1 MKQTWSRYLIIFAPL
16 VIAGI
21 LLWPTFRSYQLGK
34 EKAAAEAS
42 KDTVRINAFARDNGE
57 SYRNAKN
64 SSVKLGLDL
73 QGGMY
78 VMLEVDI
85 VKLIEESA
93 LRESVDDIF
102 GEVIQKTK
110 VETENTDEN
119 VLDVF
124 LRNFKAIAEPKGRSL
139 ISYFDI
145 GDGKDISDAT
155 ITDKLKRD
163 IDDAVNQA
171 MEVMRQR
178 VDKFGVS
185 EVSIQKQGARRIVL
199 ELPGVS
205 NEKEMRDLLSGTARL
220 EFKLVR
226 NNQDIVKAL
235 YAADKALAPKNIAEA
250 IKDTTKKDS
259 AATAATV
266 TKADTTKATADSTK
280 KDSTA
285 KAQAAADTT
294 NPYAKLPKDQQAKAY
309 MADHKVSTLLQVLF
323 KNGNQYIDATTQGG
337 FFMTGK
343 IPDGDYLFF
352 ATRSSFDNLMKLL
365 STDRLKGVMPADL
378 QLVRA
383 AKPEPTTA
391 NSLDPTY
398 QVYCVKREAELT
410 GDAITD
416 AMPTFDPMDNRPVVS
431 MQMDVDGAERWAA
444 VTGANIKKQIAIVLD
459 DQVYS
464 APVVQNKIP
473 NGSSQISGMAD
484 AKEANLLSVILKAGA
499 LKAPVKIVEE
509 RVVGPSL
516 GEDNIQ
522 SGVNASLLA
531 VLLVIAFMVLYYR
544 TGGLI
549 ANLAVVI
556 NVILIVAGLAALGGT
571 LTLPGIGGIIL
582 TIGMAVDANI
592 LIFERIREELRHGRG
607 MRSAIDEGFSK
618 ALSAIV
624 DSNITTALTGII
636 LYFLGTGPIQ
646 GFALTLL
653 LGIATTMF
661 TAIIVSRS
669 MMELTMPSDGN
680 YNFGQP
686 KDVNA

>member
-42 KDTVRINAFARDNGE
+42 KDTVRINNFIRDNGE

-93 LRESVDDIF
+93 LRESVDETF
-102 GEVIQKTK
+102 ANVIAKTK
-110 VETENTDEN
+110 SETENTDDN
-119 VLDVF
+119 VLEVF

-145 GDGKDISDAT
+145 GDSKEISDAT
-155 ITDKLKRD
+155 IVDKLKRD

-235 YAADKALAPKNIAEA
+235 YAADKVLAPKNLADA
-250 IKDTTKKDS
+250 LKDTTKKDS
-259 AATAATV
+259 TVVATAANTDS
-266 TKADTTKATADSTK
+266 TKVDSTK

-285 KAQAAADTT
+285 TGAAADTT

-337 FFMTGK
+337 FFMTGN
-343 IPDGDYLFF
+343 IPNGDYLFF
-352 ATRSSFDNLMKLL
+352 ATRSGFDKLMQLL

-383 AKPEPTTA
+383 AKPENTTEK
-391 NSLDPTY
+391 SMDPTY

-416 AMPTFDPMDNRPVVS
+416 AIPTFDPMDNRPVVS

-522 SGVNASLLA
+522 SGINASLFA
-531 VLLVIAFMVLYYR
+531 VLLVVAFMVLYYR
-544 TGGLI
+544 TGGLV
-549 ANLAVVI
+549 ANLAVII
-556 NVILIVAGLAALGGT
+556 NVLLIIAGLAALGGT

-592 LIFERIREELRHGRG
+592 LIFERIREEIRRGRG

-653 LGIATTMF
+653 LGIATTLF
-661 TAIIVSRS
+661 TAIIVSRA
-669 MMELTMPSDGN
+669 MLELTMPENGN

-686 KDVNA
+686 KDINA

>member
-34 EKAAAEAS
+34 QKAEVETS
-42 KDTVRINAFARDNGE
+42 KDTVRINSFMRDNGE
-57 SYRNAKN
+57 SYRAAKN

-93 LRESVDDIF
+93 LRESIDETF
-102 GEVIQKTK
+102 TSVINKTK
-110 VETENTDEN
+110 AETQNTDEN
-119 VLDVF
+119 VLEVF
-124 LRNFKAIAEPKGRSL
+124 LANFKAIAEPKGRSL

-145 GDGKDISDAT
+145 GDSKEISDNS
-155 ITDKLKRD
+155 IIDKLKRD

-171 MEVMRQR
+171 MEVIRQR
-178 VDKFGVS
+178 VDKYGVS

-235 YAADKALAPKNIAEA
+235 YAADKALAPKDKKAA
-250 IKDTTKKDS
+250 LAATTDTTKKDS
-259 AATAATV
+259 TDVVAKTDS
-266 TKADTTKATADSTK
+266 TKADSTK
-280 KDSTA
+280 KDST
-285 KAQAAADTT
+285 KTAQAADTS
-294 NPYAKLPKDQQAKAY
+294 NPYAHLPKDQQGKAY
-309 MADHKVSTLLQVLF
+309 AADHKVSTLLQVMF

-337 FFMTGK
+337 FFMTGN
-343 IPDGDYLFF
+343 IPNGDYIFY
-352 ATRSSFDNLMKLL
+352 ASRTSFDKLMGYLASDAL
-365 STDRLKGVMPADL
+365 RGVMPPDL

-383 AKPEPTTA
+383 AKPEANTA
-391 NSLDPTY
+391 ASLDPVY
-398 QVYCVKREAELT
+398 QVYCLKREAELK
-410 GDAITD
+410 GDVITD
-416 AMPTFDPMDNRPVVS
+416 AIPTFDPMDNKPVVS
-431 MQMDVDGAERWAA
+431 MQMDLDGAERWAA
-444 VTGANIKKQIAIVLD
+444 ITGANIKKQIAIVLD

-464 APVVQNKIP
+464 APVVQGKIP

-484 AKEANLLSVILKAGA
+484 SKEANLLSVILKAGA
-499 LKAPVKIVEE
+499 LKAPVQIIEE

-522 SGVNASLLA
+522 AGINASILA
-531 VLLVIAFMVLYYR
+531 VVLVIAFMILYYR
-544 TGGLI
+544 TGGMV
-549 ANLAVVI
+549 ANVAVLI
-556 NVILIVAGLAALGGT
+556 NVILMLAGLAALKGT

-592 LIFERIREELRHGRG
+592 LIFERIREEIRRGRG
-607 MRSAIDEGFSK
+607 LRSAIDEGFSK

-636 LYFLGTGPIQ
+636 LLILGTGPIQ
-646 GFALTLL
+646 GFAFTLL
-653 LGIATTMF
+653 IGIATTMF
-661 TAIIVSRS
+661 TAIIVSRAIL
-669 MMELTMPSDGN
+669 ELTMPASGT

-686 KDVNA
+686 KNA

>member
-42 KDTVRINAFARDNGE
+42 KDTVRINNFIRDNGE
-57 SYRNAKN
+57 SYRNAKS

-93 LRESVDDIF
+93 LRESVDETF
-102 GEVIQKTK
+102 AEVIAKTK
-110 VETENTDEN
+110 SETESSDDN
-119 VLDVF
+119 VLEAF

-145 GDGKDISDAT
+145 GDSKEISDAT
-155 ITDKLKRD
+155 IIDKLKRD

-205 NEKEMRDLLSGTARL
+205 NEKEMRELLSGTARL

-250 IKDTTKKDS
+250 IKDTTR
-259 AATAATV
+259 T
-266 TKADTTKATADSTK
+266 DTTVVAKSDSTK
-280 KDSTA
+280 SDSTKADSTA

-309 MADHKVSTLLQVLF
+309 MADHKVSTLLQVMF

-337 FFMTGK
+337 FFMTGN

-352 ATRSSFDNLMKLL
+352 TTKSGFDKLMALL
-365 STDRLKGVMPADL
+365 ATDRLKGVMPADL
-378 QLVRA
+378 QLVRS
-383 AKPEPTTA
+383 AKPE
-391 NSLDPTY
+391 NSTEKSMDPTY

-416 AMPTFDPMDNRPVVS
+416 AIPTFDPMDNRPVVS

-444 VTGANIKKQIAIVLD
+444 VTGANIKKQIAIILD

-464 APVVQNKIP
+464 APVVQSKIP

-522 SGVNASLLA
+522 SGINASLLA
-531 VLLVIAFMVLYYR
+531 VLLVIAFMVIYYR

-556 NVILIVAGLAALGGT
+556 NVILIIAGLAALGGT

-592 LIFERIREELRHGRG
+592 LIFERIREEIRRGRG

-624 DSNITTALTGII
+624 DSNVTTALTGII
-636 LYFLGTGPIQ
+636 LLVLGTGPIQ
-646 GFALTLL
+646 GFAVTLL
-653 LGIATTMF
+653 TGIVTTMF
-661 TAIIVSRS
+661 TAIIVSRA
-669 MMELTMPSDGN
+669 MMELTMPENGN

-686 KDVNA
+686 KDINA

>member
-1 MKQTWSRYLIIFAPL
+1 VKQTWSRYLIIFAPL

-42 KDTVRINAFARDNGE
+42 KDTVRINNFIRDNGE

-93 LRESVDDIF
+93 LRESVDETF
-102 GEVIQKTK
+102 ANVIAKTK
-110 VETENTDEN
+110 SETENTDDN
-119 VLDVF
+119 VLEVF

-145 GDGKDISDAT
+145 GDSKEISDAT
-155 ITDKLKRD
+155 IVDKLKRD

-235 YAADKALAPKNIAEA
+235 YAADKVLAPKNLADA
-250 IKDTTKKDS
+250 LKDTTKKDTTVV
-259 AATAATV
+259 ATAANTDS
-266 TKADTTKATADSTK
+266 TKVDSTK

-285 KAQAAADTT
+285 TAAAADTT

-337 FFMTGK
+337 FFMTGN
-343 IPDGDYLFF
+343 IPNGDYLFF
-352 ATRSSFDNLMKLL
+352 ATRSGFDQLMQLL

-383 AKPEPTTA
+383 AKPENTTEK
-391 NSLDPTY
+391 SMDPTY

-416 AMPTFDPMDNRPVVS
+416 AIPTFDPMDNRPVVS

-522 SGVNASLLA
+522 SGINASLFA
-531 VLLVIAFMVLYYR
+531 VLLVVAFMVLYYR
-544 TGGLI
+544 TGGLV
-549 ANLAVVI
+549 ANLAVII
-556 NVILIVAGLAALGGT
+556 NVLLIIAGLAALGGT

-592 LIFERIREELRHGRG
+592 LIFERIREEIRRGRG

-653 LGIATTMF
+653 LGIATTLF
-661 TAIIVSRS
+661 TAIIVSRA
-669 MMELTMPSDGN
+669 MLELTMPENGN

-686 KDVNA
+686 KDINA

>member
-42 KDTVRINAFARDNGE
+42 KDTVRINNFIRDNGE

-93 LRESVDDIF
+93 LRESVDETF
-102 GEVIQKTK
+102 ANVIAKTK
-110 VETENTDEN
+110 SETENTDDN
-119 VLDVF
+119 VLEVF

-145 GDGKDISDAT
+145 GDSKEISDAT
-155 ITDKLKRD
+155 IVDKLKRD

-235 YAADKALAPKNIAEA
+235 YAADKVLAPKNLADA
-250 IKDTTKKDS
+250 LKDTTKKDS
-259 AATAATV
+259 TVVATAANTDS
-266 TKADTTKATADSTK
+266 TKVDSTK

-285 KAQAAADTT
+285 TAAAADTT

-337 FFMTGK
+337 FFMTGN
-343 IPDGDYLFF
+343 IPNGDYLFF
-352 ATRSSFDNLMKLL
+352 ATRSGFDKLMQLL

-383 AKPEPTTA
+383 AKPENTTEK
-391 NSLDPTY
+391 SMDPTY

-416 AMPTFDPMDNRPVVS
+416 AIPTFDPMDNRPVVS

-522 SGVNASLLA
+522 SGINASLFA
-531 VLLVIAFMVLYYR
+531 VLLVVAFMVLYYR
-544 TGGLI
+544 TGGLV
-549 ANLAVVI
+549 ANLAVII
-556 NVILIVAGLAALGGT
+556 NVLLIIAGLAALGGT

-592 LIFERIREELRHGRG
+592 LIFERIREEIRRGRG

-653 LGIATTMF
+653 LGIATTLF
-661 TAIIVSRS
+661 TAIIVSRA
-669 MMELTMPSDGN
+669 MLELTMPENGN

-686 KDVNA
+686 KDINA

>member
-42 KDTVRINAFARDNGE
+42 KDTVRINNFMRDNGE

-93 LRESVDDIF
+93 LRESVDETF
-102 GEVIQKTK
+102 AEVIAKTK
-110 VETENTDEN
+110 SETESTDDN
-119 VLDVF
+119 VLEAF

-145 GDGKDISDAT
+145 GDSKEISDAS
-155 ITDKLKRD
+155 IIDKLKRD

-235 YAADKALAPKNIAEA
+235 YAADKALAPKNVAEA
-250 IKDTTKKDS
+250 IKDTAKT
-259 AATAATV
+259 
-266 TKADTTKATADSTK
+266 DTTVVAKSDSTK
-280 KDSTA
+280 TDSTKADSTA

-323 KNGNQYIDATTQGG
+323 KNGNQYIDAATQGG
-337 FFMTGK
+337 FFMTGN

-352 ATRSSFDNLMKLL
+352 TTRSGFDKLMQLL

-378 QLVRA
+378 QLVRS
-383 AKPEPTTA
+383 AKPEISTEK
-391 NSLDPTY
+391 SMDPTY

-416 AMPTFDPMDNRPVVS
+416 AIPTFDPMDNRPVVS

-444 VTGANIKKQIAIVLD
+444 VTGANIKKQIAIILD

-522 SGVNASLLA
+522 SGINASLFA

-556 NVILIVAGLAALGGT
+556 NVILIIAGLAALGGT

-592 LIFERIREELRHGRG
+592 LIFERIREELRRGRG

-624 DSNITTALTGII
+624 DSNITTALTAII

-661 TAIIVSRS
+661 TAIIVSRA
-669 MMELTMPSDGN
+669 MMELTMPENGN

-686 KDVNA
+686 KDINA

>member
-1 MKQTWSRYLIIFAPL
+1 VKQTWSRYLIIFAPL

-42 KDTVRINAFARDNGE
+42 KDTVRINNFIRDNGE

-93 LRESVDDIF
+93 LRESVDETF
-102 GEVIQKTK
+102 ANVIAKTK
-110 VETENTDEN
+110 SETENTDDN
-119 VLDVF
+119 VLEVF

-145 GDGKDISDAT
+145 GDSKEISDAT
-155 ITDKLKRD
+155 IVDKLKRD

-235 YAADKALAPKNIAEA
+235 YAADKVLAPKNLADA
-250 IKDTTKKDS
+250 LKDTTKKDS
-259 AATAATV
+259 TVVATAANTDS
-266 TKADTTKATADSTK
+266 TKVDSTK

-285 KAQAAADTT
+285 TAAAADTT

-337 FFMTGK
+337 FFMTGN
-343 IPDGDYLFF
+343 IPNGDYLFF
-352 ATRSSFDNLMKLL
+352 ATRSGFDKLMQLL

-383 AKPEPTTA
+383 AKPENTTEK
-391 NSLDPTY
+391 SMDPTY

-416 AMPTFDPMDNRPVVS
+416 AIPTFDPMDNRPVVS

-484 AKEANLLSVILKAGA
+484 AKEANLLSVILKVGA

-522 SGVNASLLA
+522 SGINASLFA
-531 VLLVIAFMVLYYR
+531 VLLVVAFMVLYYR
-544 TGGLI
+544 TGGLV
-549 ANLAVVI
+549 ANLAVII
-556 NVILIVAGLAALGGT
+556 NVLLIIAGLAALGGT

-592 LIFERIREELRHGRG
+592 LIFERIREEIRRGRG

-653 LGIATTMF
+653 LGIATTLF
-661 TAIIVSRS
+661 TAIIVSRA
-669 MMELTMPSDGN
+669 MLELTMPENGN

-686 KDVNA
+686 KDINA

>member
-21 LLWPTFRSYQLGK
+21 LLWPTFRSFQLGK
-34 EKAAAEAS
+34 QKAEVEAS
-42 KDTVRINAFARDNGE
+42 KDTVRINSFMRDNGE
-57 SYRNAKN
+57 SYRAAKN

-93 LRESVDDIF
+93 LRESVDETF
-102 GEVIQKTK
+102 TSVIDKTRA
-110 VETENTDEN
+110 ETQNTDEN

-124 LRNFKAIAEPKGRSL
+124 LANFKAIAEPKGRSL

-145 GDGKDISDAT
+145 GDSKEISDNS
-155 ITDKLKRD
+155 IIDKLKRD

-171 MEVMRQR
+171 MEVIRQR
-178 VDKFGVS
+178 VDKYGVS

-235 YAADKALAPKNIAEA
+235 YAADKVLAPKDKKAA
-250 IKDTTKKDS
+250 LASADTTKKDS
-259 AATAATV
+259 TAAV
-266 TKADTTKATADSTK
+266 AKADSTK
-280 KDSTA
+280 ADST
-285 KAQAAADTT
+285 KQDSTKTAQAADTS
-294 NPYAKLPKDQQAKAY
+294 NPYGHLPKDQQAKAY
-309 MADHKVSTLLQVLF
+309 AADHKISTLLQVLF

-337 FFMTGK
+337 FFMTGN
-343 IPDGDYLFF
+343 IPNGDYIFY
-352 ATRSSFDNLMKLL
+352 ASRTSFDKLMAYLASDAL
-365 STDRLKGVMPADL
+365 RGVIPPDL

-383 AKPEPTTA
+383 AKPETSTA
-391 NSLDPTY
+391 TSLDPVY
-398 QVYCVKREAELT
+398 QVHCVKREAELK
-410 GDAITD
+410 GDVITD
-416 AMPTFDPMDNRPVVS
+416 AIPTFDPMDNKPVVS
-431 MQMDVDGAERWAA
+431 MQMDLDGAERWAA
-444 VTGANIKKQIAIVLD
+444 ITGANIKKQIAIVLD

-464 APVVQNKIP
+464 APVVQGKIP

-484 AKEANLLSVILKAGA
+484 SKEANLLSVILKAGA
-499 LKAPVKIVEE
+499 LKAPVQIIEE

-522 SGVNASLLA
+522 AGINASILA
-531 VLLVIAFMVLYYR
+531 VVLVIAFMILYYR
-544 TGGLI
+544 TGGMV
-549 ANLAVVI
+549 ANVAVLI
-556 NVILIVAGLAALGGT
+556 NVILMLAGLAALGGT

-592 LIFERIREELRHGRG
+592 LIFERIREEIRRGRG
-607 MRSAIDEGFSK
+607 LRSAIDEGFSK

-636 LYFLGTGPIQ
+636 LLILGTGPIQ
-646 GFALTLL
+646 GFAFTLL
-653 LGIATTMF
+653 IGIVTTMF
-661 TAIIVSRS
+661 TAIIVSRAIL
-669 MMELTMPSDGN
+669 ELTMPASGS

-686 KDVNA
+686 KNA

>member
-42 KDTVRINAFARDNGE
+42 KDTVRINNFIRDNGE

-93 LRESVDDIF
+93 LRESVDETF
-102 GEVIQKTK
+102 ANVIAKTK
-110 VETENTDEN
+110 SETENTDDN
-119 VLDVF
+119 VLEVF

-145 GDGKDISDAT
+145 GDSKEISDAS
-155 ITDKLKRD
+155 IVDKLKRD

-235 YAADKALAPKNIAEA
+235 YAADKVLAPKNLADA
-250 IKDTTKKDS
+250 LKDTTKKDTTVV
-259 AATAATV
+259 ATAANTDS
-266 TKADTTKATADSTK
+266 TKVDSTK

-285 KAQAAADTT
+285 TAAAADTT

-337 FFMTGK
+337 FFMTGN
-343 IPDGDYLFF
+343 IPNGDYLFF
-352 ATRSSFDNLMKLL
+352 ATRSGFDQLMQLL

-383 AKPEPTTA
+383 AKPENTTEK
-391 NSLDPTY
+391 SMDPTY

-416 AMPTFDPMDNRPVVS
+416 AIPTFDPMDNRPVVS

-522 SGVNASLLA
+522 SGINASLFA
-531 VLLVIAFMVLYYR
+531 VLLVVAFMVLYYR
-544 TGGLI
+544 TGGLV
-549 ANLAVVI
+549 ANLAVII
-556 NVILIVAGLAALGGT
+556 NVLLIIAGLAALGGT

-592 LIFERIREELRHGRG
+592 LIFERIREEIRRGRG

-653 LGIATTMF
+653 LGIATTLF
-661 TAIIVSRS
+661 TAIIVSRA
-669 MMELTMPSDGN
+669 MLELTMPENGN

-686 KDVNA
+686 KDINA

>member
-42 KDTVRINAFARDNGE
+42 KDTVRINNFIRDNGE

-93 LRESVDDIF
+93 LRESVDETF
-102 GEVIQKTK
+102 ANVIAKTK
-110 VETENTDEN
+110 SETENTDDN
-119 VLDVF
+119 VLEVF

-145 GDGKDISDAT
+145 GDSKEISDAT
-155 ITDKLKRD
+155 IVDKLKRD

-235 YAADKALAPKNIAEA
+235 YAADKVLAPKNLADA
-250 IKDTTKKDS
+250 LKDTTKKDTTVV
-259 AATAATV
+259 ATAANTDS
-266 TKADTTKATADSTK
+266 TKVDSTK

-285 KAQAAADTT
+285 TAAAADTT

-337 FFMTGK
+337 FFMTGN
-343 IPDGDYLFF
+343 IPNGDYLFF
-352 ATRSSFDNLMKLL
+352 ATRSGFDKLMQLL

-383 AKPEPTTA
+383 AKPENTTEK
-391 NSLDPTY
+391 SMDPTY

-416 AMPTFDPMDNRPVVS
+416 AIPTFDPMDNRPVVS

-522 SGVNASLLA
+522 SGINASLFA
-531 VLLVIAFMVLYYR
+531 VLLVVAFMVLYYR
-544 TGGLI
+544 TGGLV
-549 ANLAVVI
+549 ANLAVII
-556 NVILIVAGLAALGGT
+556 NVILIIAGLAALGGT

-592 LIFERIREELRHGRG
+592 LIFERIREEIRRGRG

-653 LGIATTMF
+653 LGIATTLF
-661 TAIIVSRS
+661 TAIIVSRA
-669 MMELTMPSDGN
+669 MMELTMPENGN

-686 KDVNA
+686 KDINA

>member
-42 KDTVRINAFARDNGE
+42 KDTVRINNFIRDNGE

-93 LRESVDDIF
+93 LRESVDETF
-102 GEVIQKTK
+102 ANVIAKTK
-110 VETENTDEN
+110 SETENTDDN
-119 VLDVF
+119 VLEVF

-145 GDGKDISDAT
+145 GDSKEISDAT
-155 ITDKLKRD
+155 IVDKLKRD

-235 YAADKALAPKNIAEA
+235 YAADKVLAPKNLADA
-250 IKDTTKKDS
+250 LKDTTKKDTTVV
-259 AATAATV
+259 ATAANTDS
-266 TKADTTKATADSTK
+266 TKVDSTK

-285 KAQAAADTT
+285 TAAAADTT

-337 FFMTGK
+337 FFMTGN
-343 IPDGDYLFF
+343 IPNGDYLFF
-352 ATRSSFDNLMKLL
+352 ATRSGFDQLMQLL

-383 AKPEPTTA
+383 AKPENTTEK
-391 NSLDPTY
+391 SMDPTY

-416 AMPTFDPMDNRPVVS
+416 AIPTFDPMDNRPVVS

-522 SGVNASLLA
+522 SGINASLFA
-531 VLLVIAFMVLYYR
+531 VLLVVAFMVLYYR
-544 TGGLI
+544 TGGLV
-549 ANLAVVI
+549 ANFAVII
-556 NVILIVAGLAALGGT
+556 NVLLIIAGLAALGGT

-592 LIFERIREELRHGRG
+592 LIFERIREEIRRGRG

-653 LGIATTMF
+653 LGIATTLF
-661 TAIIVSRS
+661 TAIIVSRA
-669 MMELTMPSDGN
+669 MLELTMPENGN

-686 KDVNA
+686 KDINA

>member
-16 VIAGI
+16 VLAGI

-34 EKAAAEAS
+34 EKAEVQAS
-42 KDTVRINAFARDNGE
+42 KDSVRINSFMRDNGE

-78 VMLEVDI
+78 VMLEVDV

-93 LRESVDDIF
+93 LSESVDETF
-102 GEVIQKTK
+102 KSVISKTLS
-110 VETENTDEN
+110 ETQNTDEN
-119 VLDVF
+119 VLEVF
-124 LRNFKAIAEPKGRSL
+124 LRNFKSIAEPKGRSL
-139 ISYFDI
+139 ISYFDV
-145 GDGKDISDAT
+145 GDAKEISDNT
-155 ITDKLKRD
+155 IIEKLKRD
-163 IDDAVNQA
+163 IDDAINQA
-171 MEVMRQR
+171 MEVIRQR
-178 VDKFGVS
+178 IDKYGVS
-185 EVSIQKQGARRIVL
+185 EVTIQKQGARRIVL

-205 NEKEMRDLLSGTARL
+205 NEKEMRDLLSTTARL

-235 YAADKALAPKNIAEA
+235 YAADKVLAPKDKKALEA
-250 IKDTTKKDS
+250 AVADTTKKDS
-259 AATAATV
+259 TASTAV
-266 TKADTTKATADSTK
+266 AKADSTKADTTKKDTTK
-280 KDSTA
+280 TA
-285 KAQAAADTT
+285 KAADTT
-294 NPYAKLPKDQQAKAY
+294 NPYAHLPKDQQGKAY
-309 MADHKVSTLLQVLF
+309 QADHQASTLLNVLF

-337 FFMTGK
+337 FFMTGN
-343 IPDGDYLFF
+343 IPAGDYLFF
-352 ATRSSFDNLMKLL
+352 TTRTGFDKLMKLL
-365 STDRLKGVMPADL
+365 TSDRLKGVIPADL
-378 QLVRA
+378 QLVRS
-383 AKPEPTTA
+383 AKAEKGTE

-398 QVYCVKREAELT
+398 QVYCLKKEPELT
-410 GDAITD
+410 GDVITD
-416 AMPTFDPMDNRPVVS
+416 AIPTFDPATNQPVVS
-431 MQMDVDGAERWAA
+431 MQMDLDGAERWAA
-444 VTGANIKKQIAIVLD
+444 ITGANIKKQVAIVLD

-464 APVVQNKIP
+464 APVVQGKIP

-484 AKEANLLSVILKAGA
+484 SKESSLLAVVLKAGA
-499 LKAPVKIVEE
+499 LKAPVHIIEE

-522 SGVNASLLA
+522 SGINASILA
-531 VLLVIAFMVLYYR
+531 VVLVIAFMILYYR
-544 TGGLI
+544 TGGMI
-549 ANLAVVI
+549 ANIAVVI
-556 NVILIVAGLAALGGT
+556 NVVLILAGLAALKGT

-592 LIFERIREELRHGRG
+592 LIFERIREEIRRGRG

-653 LGIATTMF
+653 IGIVTTMF
-661 TAIIVSRS
+661 TAIIVSRAIL
-669 MMELTMPSDGN
+669 ELTIPESGN

-686 KDVNA
+686 KEATA

>member
-42 KDTVRINAFARDNGE
+42 KDTVRINNFIRDNGE

-93 LRESVDDIF
+93 LRESVDETF
-102 GEVIQKTK
+102 ANVIAKTK
-110 VETENTDEN
+110 SETENTDDN
-119 VLDVF
+119 VLEVF

-139 ISYFDI
+139 ISFFDI
-145 GDGKDISDAT
+145 GDSKEISDAT
-155 ITDKLKRD
+155 IVDKLKRD

-235 YAADKALAPKNIAEA
+235 YAADKVLAPKNLADA
-250 IKDTTKKDS
+250 LKDTTKKDTTVV
-259 AATAATV
+259 ATAANTDS
-266 TKADTTKATADSTK
+266 TKVDSTK

-285 KAQAAADTT
+285 TAAAADTT

-337 FFMTGK
+337 FFMTGN
-343 IPDGDYLFF
+343 IPNGDYLFF
-352 ATRSSFDNLMKLL
+352 ATRSGFDQLMQLL

-383 AKPEPTTA
+383 AKPENTTEK
-391 NSLDPTY
+391 SMDPTY

-416 AMPTFDPMDNRPVVS
+416 AIPTFDPMDNRPVVS

-522 SGVNASLLA
+522 SGINASLFA
-531 VLLVIAFMVLYYR
+531 VLLVVAFMVLYYR
-544 TGGLI
+544 TGGLV
-549 ANLAVVI
+549 ANLAVII
-556 NVILIVAGLAALGGT
+556 NVLLIIAGLAALGGT

-592 LIFERIREELRHGRG
+592 LIFERIREEIRRGRG

-653 LGIATTMF
+653 LGIATTLF
-661 TAIIVSRS
+661 TAIIVSRA
-669 MMELTMPSDGN
+669 MLELTMPENGN

-686 KDVNA
+686 KDINA

>member
-42 KDTVRINAFARDNGE
+42 KDTVRINNFIRDNGE

-93 LRESVDDIF
+93 LRESVDETF
-102 GEVIQKTK
+102 ANVIAKTK
-110 VETENTDEN
+110 SETENTDDN
-119 VLDVF
+119 VLEVF

-145 GDGKDISDAT
+145 GDSKEISDAT
-155 ITDKLKRD
+155 IVDKLKRD

-235 YAADKALAPKNIAEA
+235 YAADKVLAPKNLADA
-250 IKDTTKKDS
+250 LKDTTKKDTTVV
-259 AATAATV
+259 ATAANTDS
-266 TKADTTKATADSTK
+266 TKVDSTK

-285 KAQAAADTT
+285 TAAAADTT

-337 FFMTGK
+337 FFMTG
-343 IPDGDYLFF
+343 
-352 ATRSSFDNLMKLL
+352 N
-365 STDRLKGVMPADL
+365 
-378 QLVRA
+378 
-383 AKPEPTTA
+383 
-391 NSLDPTY
+391 
-398 QVYCVKREAELT
+398 
-410 GDAITD
+410 
-416 AMPTFDPMDNRPVVS
+416 
-431 MQMDVDGAERWAA
+431 
-444 VTGANIKKQIAIVLD
+444 
-459 DQVYS
+459 
-464 APVVQNKIP
+464 IP
-473 NGSSQISGMAD
+473 N
-484 AKEANLLSVILKAGA
+484 
-499 LKAPVKIVEE
+499 
-509 RVVGPSL
+509 
-516 GEDNIQ
+516 
-522 SGVNASLLA
+522 
-531 VLLVIAFMVLYYR
+531 
-544 TGGLI
+544 
-549 ANLAVVI
+549 
-556 NVILIVAGLAALGGT
+556 
-571 LTLPGIGGIIL
+571 
-582 TIGMAVDANI
+582 
-592 LIFERIREELRHGRG
+592 
-607 MRSAIDEGFSK
+607 
-618 ALSAIV
+618 
-624 DSNITTALTGII
+624 
-636 LYFLGTGPIQ
+636 
-646 GFALTLL
+646 
-653 LGIATTMF
+653 
-661 TAIIVSRS
+661 
-669 MMELTMPSDGN
+669 
-680 YNFGQP
+680 
-686 KDVNA
+686 

>member
-34 EKAAAEAS
+34 QKAEVEAS
-42 KDTVRINAFARDNGE
+42 KDTVRINSFMRDNGE
-57 SYRNAKN
+57 SYRAAKN

-93 LRESVDDIF
+93 LRESVDETF
-102 GEVIQKTK
+102 TSVINKTK
-110 VETENTDEN
+110 AETQNTDEN

-124 LRNFKAIAEPKGRSL
+124 LANFKAIAEPKGRSL

-145 GDGKDISDAT
+145 GDSKEISDNS
-155 ITDKLKRD
+155 IIDKLKRD

-171 MEVMRQR
+171 MEVIRQR
-178 VDKFGVS
+178 VDKYGVS

-235 YAADKALAPKNIAEA
+235 YAADKVLAPKDKKAA
-250 IKDTTKKDS
+250 LAASTDTTKKDS
-259 AATAATV
+259 TAAV
-266 TKADTTKATADSTK
+266 AKADSTK
-280 KDSTA
+280 ADST
-285 KAQAAADTT
+285 KQDSTKTAQAADTS
-294 NPYAKLPKDQQAKAY
+294 NPYAHLPKDQQGKAY
-309 MADHKVSTLLQVLF
+309 AADHKISTLLQVLF

-337 FFMTGK
+337 FFMTGN
-343 IPDGDYLFF
+343 IPNGDYIFY
-352 ATRSSFDNLMKLL
+352 ASRTSFDKLMAYLASDAL
-365 STDRLKGVMPADL
+365 RGVIPPDL

-383 AKPEPTTA
+383 AKPETSTA
-391 NSLDPTY
+391 ASLDPVY
-398 QVYCVKREAELT
+398 QVHCVKREPELT
-410 GDAITD
+410 GDVITD
-416 AMPTFDPMDNRPVVS
+416 AIPTFDPMDNKPVVS
-431 MQMDVDGAERWAA
+431 MQMDLDGAERWAA
-444 VTGANIKKQIAIVLD
+444 ITGANIKKQIAIVLD

-464 APVVQNKIP
+464 APVVQGKIP

-484 AKEANLLSVILKAGA
+484 SKEANLLSVILKAGA
-499 LKAPVKIVEE
+499 LKAPVQIIEE

-522 SGVNASLLA
+522 AGVNASILA
-531 VLLVIAFMVLYYR
+531 VVLVIAFMILYYR
-544 TGGLI
+544 TGGMV
-549 ANLAVVI
+549 ANVAVLI
-556 NVILIVAGLAALGGT
+556 NVILMLAGLAALKGT

-592 LIFERIREELRHGRG
+592 LIFERIREEIRRGRG
-607 MRSAIDEGFSK
+607 LRSAIDEGFSK

-636 LYFLGTGPIQ
+636 LLILGTGPIQ
-646 GFALTLL
+646 GFAFTLL
-653 LGIATTMF
+653 IGIATTMF
-661 TAIIVSRS
+661 TAIIVSRAIL
-669 MMELTMPSDGN
+669 ELTMPASGS

-686 KDVNA
+686 KNA

>member
-1 MKQTWSRYLIIFAPL
+1 VKQTWSRYLIIFAPL

-42 KDTVRINAFARDNGE
+42 KDTVRINNFIRDNGE

-93 LRESVDDIF
+93 LRESVDETF
-102 GEVIQKTK
+102 ANVIAKTK
-110 VETENTDEN
+110 SETENTDDN
-119 VLDVF
+119 VLEVF

-145 GDGKDISDAT
+145 GDSKEISDAT
-155 ITDKLKRD
+155 IVDKLKRD

-235 YAADKALAPKNIAEA
+235 YAADKVLAPKNLADA
-250 IKDTTKKDS
+250 LKDTTKKDS
-259 AATAATV
+259 TVVATAANTDS
-266 TKADTTKATADSTK
+266 TKVDSTK

-285 KAQAAADTT
+285 TAAAADTT

-337 FFMTGK
+337 FFMTGN
-343 IPDGDYLFF
+343 IPNGDYLFF
-352 ATRSSFDNLMKLL
+352 ATRSGFDKLMQLL

-383 AKPEPTTA
+383 AKPENTTEK
-391 NSLDPTY
+391 SMDPTY

-416 AMPTFDPMDNRPVVS
+416 AIPTFDPMDNRPVVS

-522 SGVNASLLA
+522 SGINASLFA
-531 VLLVIAFMVLYYR
+531 VLLVVAFMVLYYR
-544 TGGLI
+544 TGGLV
-549 ANLAVVI
+549 ANLAVII
-556 NVILIVAGLAALGGT
+556 NVLLIIAGLAALGGT

-592 LIFERIREELRHGRG
+592 LIFERIREEIRRGRG

-653 LGIATTMF
+653 LGIATTLF
-661 TAIIVSRS
+661 TAIIVSRA
-669 MMELTMPSDGN
+669 MLELTMPENGN

-686 KDVNA
+686 KDINA